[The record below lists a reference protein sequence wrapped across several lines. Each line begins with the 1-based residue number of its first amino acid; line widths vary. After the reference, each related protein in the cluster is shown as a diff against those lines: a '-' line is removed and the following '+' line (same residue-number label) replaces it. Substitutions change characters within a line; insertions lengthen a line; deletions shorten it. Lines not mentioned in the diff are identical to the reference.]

1 MESIPPHIFREYD
14 IRGLAEEEL
23 TSSAMIAVGRAYG
36 TFLTEQG
43 IRKVPVGG
51 DVRLS
56 TKRIRRNIIEGLRST
71 GMDVIDIGDVM
82 TPLFYWSLYHFGCDG
97 GVMVTGSHNPK
108 EFNGL
113 KLALGKA
120 TIFGERI
127 QEIRRIAEQGHFF
140 VAEHL
145 GTLER
150 ADIGEEYVSMLCR
163 KITLGP
169 KNLRVALDAGNG
181 TAGLFMEKFFRR
193 LGCEVIPLFAKPDG
207 TFPNHHP
214 DPTVRDNLE
223 VLTETVLREHADL
236 GIGFDGDADRLGVV
250 DDSGEMLFG
259 DTLMAI
265 YWREILPKHPGAT
278 AIIEVKSSQALVE
291 EVERLGGVPLF
302 WKSGHSL
309 IKAKMKEIQALF
321 AGEVSGHMFF
331 ADEFYGFD
339 DSFYAAARL
348 LRLLS
353 SGERKLSD
361 IVRAIPHYFST
372 AETRI
377 PCPDERKFQVV
388 AAVRDEALKTHEAVT
403 VDGVRI
409 LYPEG
414 WGLLRASNTQPI
426 LVARCEGKSRSA
438 LREIEEDMHRR
449 IVLGGGDSFEW
460 TY

>member
-1 MESIPPHIFREYD
+1 MAHIPSHIFREYD

-23 TSSAMIAVGRAYG
+23 TSPVMIAVGKAYG
-36 TFLTEQG
+36 TFLTEKG
-43 IRKVPVGG
+43 IRKIPVGG

-56 TKRIRRNIIEGLRST
+56 SKRIRRDVIEGLRST
-71 GMDVIDIGDVM
+71 GMDVIDIGTVM

-97 GVMVTGSHNPK
+97 GVMITGSHNPK

-113 KLALGKA
+113 KLALGKT
-120 TIFGERI
+120 TIFGEQI
-127 QEIRRIAEQGHFF
+127 QEIRRIAEEGHFF
-140 VAEHL
+140 VAERP
-145 GTLER
+145 GVLER
-150 ADIGEEYVSMLCR
+150 ADIGEEYVEMLCR
-163 KITLGP
+163 KLTLGP
-169 KNLRVALDAGNG
+169 KKLKVVLDAGNG

-193 LGCEVIPLFAKPDG
+193 LGCDVLPLFAEPDG
-207 TFPNHHP
+207 AFPHHHP
-214 DPTVRDNLE
+214 DPTVRENLQI
-223 VLTETVLREHADL
+223 LTETVLREKADL

-250 DDSGEMLFG
+250 DDTGEMLLG
-259 DTLMAI
+259 DTLMAL

-309 IKAKMKEIQALF
+309 IKAKMKEIGALF

-353 SGERKLSD
+353 FEERPLSE
-361 IVRAIPHYFST
+361 IVRTIPHYFST
-372 AETRI
+372 GETRI
-377 PCPDERKFQVV
+377 PCPDDKKFQVV
-388 AAVRDEALKTHEAVT
+388 AAVREEALKTHEAII

-409 LYPEG
+409 LYPQG
-414 WGLLRASNTQPI
+414 WGLLRASNTQPV
-426 LVARCEGKSRSA
+426 LVARCEGKTPEA
-438 LREIEEDMHRR
+438 LREIGEDMHRR
-449 IVLGGGDSFEW
+449 IVLGGGIPFVW